1 MNRRSGTAF
10 ITGGSGGIGAAVA
23 RQLAGEGKNVVFT
36 YHRNRE
42 KAEAL
47 AGELRGQGAI
57 AEAVRLDLR
66 DEAAVRLEIDR
77 VASTHGGISHVVTAH
92 GPFIE
97 MVHISQLEP
106 KLLRETFESDTF
118 AAFNVIHAAIPHLR
132 KTRGALVA
140 LATAA
145 MGRYASTDILSVAPK
160 AAIEAFARGVAVEEG
175 KFGVRANTV
184 GVGLLEDGMF
194 APLVAAG
201 SFNRSFLEKSKSNIA
216 LRRFG
221 KASEVAEVV
230 SFLLSERASFL
241 TGQLVMVDG
250 GYAV

>member
-1 MNRRSGTAF
+1 MTQRSGTAF

-36 YHRNRE
+36 YRRNRE

-57 AEAVRLDLR
+57 AQAVRLDLR
-66 DEAAVRLEIDR
+66 DEVAVRLEIDR
-77 VASTHGGISHVVTAH
+77 VASAHGGISHVVTAH

-97 MVHISQLEP
+97 MVHMSKLEP
-106 KLLRETFESDTF
+106 SLLRQTFESDTF
-118 AAFNVIHAAIPHLR
+118 AAYNVIHAAIPHLR
-132 KTRGALVA
+132 ESKGALVA
-140 LATAA
+140 MATAA
-145 MGRYASTDILSVAPK
+145 LGRYASTDILSVAPK
-160 AAIEAFARGVAVEEG
+160 SAIEAFARGVAVEEG

-194 APLVAAG
+194 GPLVAAG
-201 SFNRSFLEKSKSNIA
+201 SFNQSFLDKSRSNIA

-221 KASEVAEVV
+221 KAAEVAEVV
-230 SFLLSERASFL
+230 CFLLSARASFL
-241 TGQLVMVDG
+241 TGQLVIVDG